1 MYTEA
6 KVGGNRK
13 VLCNPSVMTLSTN
26 KLQHE
31 SFCFQVHI
39 ITVIPLSFQQQYNP
53 YYKWV
58 TS

>member
-6 KVGGNRK
+6 HVVGNRK

-26 KLQHE
+26 KPQCE

-39 ITVIPLSFQQQYNP
+39 ITVIPLSSQQQ
-53 YYKWV
+53 
-58 TS
+58 